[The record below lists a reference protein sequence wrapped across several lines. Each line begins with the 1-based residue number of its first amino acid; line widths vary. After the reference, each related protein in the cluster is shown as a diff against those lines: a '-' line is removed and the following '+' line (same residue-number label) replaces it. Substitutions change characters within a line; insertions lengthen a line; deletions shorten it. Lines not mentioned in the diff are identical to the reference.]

1 MYELTLIL
9 SILILG
15 YVVKI
20 VYKEEELLVI
30 PHNDKTHDI
39 IFRCISI
46 TSILIIIYTVI
57 YKGLKT
63 GLLLFLFSWAFFV
76 VITPIPEA
84 AILLTVPIKYMTK
97 MPLDEAQIYVSIL
110 ATTIIYL
117 FYTIGPHIVKNTAVN
132 GLFNYIMDNKLY
144 HMLLLSISSSIII
157 SKFINDTI
165 DVYTHRDKIF
175 LLNDTN
181 KNLSIIAFISI
192 FIYFQTIHRYNI
204 DISY

>member
-46 TSILIIIYTVI
+46 TSILIMMYTVM
-57 YKGLKT
+57 YKGFKN
-63 GLLLFLFSWAFFV
+63 GLLLFLFSWSFFV
-76 VITPIPEA
+76 VVTPIPEA
-84 AILLTVPIKYMTK
+84 AILLTVPIKYITK
-97 MPLDEAQIYVSIL
+97 LPLDEAQLYVSIF
-110 ATTIIYL
+110 ASTIIYL
-117 FYTIGPHIVKNTAVN
+117 FHTLGSHIVKNTVVN

-144 HMLLLSISSSIII
+144 HMILLSVASSIII

-181 KNLSIIAFISI
+181 KNLSVIAFISI
-192 FIYFQTIHRYNI
+192 FIYFQTIHKYNI
-204 DISY
+204 DINY

>member
-20 VYKEEELLVI
+20 IYKEEELLVI

-46 TSILIIIYTVI
+46 TSILIMMYTVM
-57 YKGLKT
+57 YKGFKN
-63 GLLLFLFSWAFFV
+63 GLLLFLFSWSFFV
-76 VITPIPEA
+76 VVTPIPEA
-84 AILLTVPIKYMTK
+84 AILLTVPIKYITK
-97 MPLDEAQIYVSIL
+97 LPLDEAQLYVSIF
-110 ATTIIYL
+110 ASTIIYL
-117 FYTIGPHIVKNTAVN
+117 FHTLGSHIVKNTVVN

-144 HMLLLSISSSIII
+144 HMILLSVASSIII

-181 KNLSIIAFISI
+181 KNLSVIAFISI
-192 FIYFQTIHRYNI
+192 FIYFQTIHKYNI